1 MKILVTGSKGFV
13 GRNLVADLKV
23 NQIGEIFE
31 FDRETPIEYLEK
43 WAKEVDFVFHL
54 AGVNRP
60 ENEEEFMTGNFGLTS
75 DLLGLLKKYNNKA
88 PIVISSSIQATL
100 DNPYGRSKKAGE
112 DLMFQYSKETGTKV
126 YVYRFA
132 NIFGKWSRPNYNTVV
147 ATFCHRVSRNEEI
160 QVNDPEAPIELTY
173 IDDVITEL
181 KLALKDEAHSEGQF
195 NIVPVTYK
203 TTVGHIADLIKSFKS
218 SRENLYVPN
227 QEDGISKK
235 LYATY
240 LSFLPENEFS
250 YKLDM
255 KSDDRGSF
263 TEFLK
268 SPERGQVSINIAHP
282 GITKG
287 QHWHHS
293 KNEKFLVVQGTGM
306 IRFRKY
312 GEDKVI
318 EYPVSGEVL
327 EVVDIPTGYTHSIVN
342 TGEIDMVTVMWANEV
357 FEPENPD
364 TYYEE
369 V

>member
-1 MKILVTGSKGFV
+1 MKFLVTGSKGFV
-13 GRNLVADLKV
+13 GRNLVADLKA

-31 FDRETPIEYLEK
+31 YDRETPFENLEN
-43 WAKEVDFVFHL
+43 WAKEADFVFHL

-60 ENEEEFMTGNFGLTS
+60 ENEEEFMTANFGLTS
-75 DLLGLLKKYNNKA
+75 DLLGLLKKHNNKA
-88 PIVISSSIQATL
+88 PIVISSSIQAAL
-100 DNPYGRSKKAGE
+100 DNPYGKSKKAGE

-132 NIFGKWSRPNYNTVV
+132 NLFGKWSRPNYNTVV

-173 IDDVITEL
+173 IDDVIAEL
-181 KLALKDEAHSEGQF
+181 KLALKGEAHSDGVF
-195 NIVPVTYK
+195 NVVPVTYK
-203 TTVGHIADLIKSFKS
+203 TTVGQIADLIKSFNS

-227 QEDGISKK
+227 QEDGLSKK

-250 YKLDM
+250 YKLDT

-268 SPERGQVSINIAHP
+268 SPERGQVSINVAHP

-318 EYPVSGEVL
+318 EYPVTSAVL

-342 TGEIDMVTVMWANEV
+342 TGDVDMVTVMWANEV